1 MSPLFCDGRQMDL
14 KVGKSL
20 FDYADQVHVRV
31 PTSCGRNGECHECIV
46 EVRRGEDALTRPTTS
61 ETFLKDGFRLACQ
74 AKIRNLDGYI
84 ELAVSR
90 RQPQI
95 LTHSIKRAIDLDP
108 LTIRHGEQVRFQGRR
123 IDEYRRNI
131 FGLAIDMG
139 TTTVAMNL
147 VDLETGNVVYTTS
160 FENPQRFGGSDVMN
174 RISYDG
180 GPYRGELRQSILS
193 AINFEIGDIVRR
205 LKIHRRL
212 IYEAVVVANT
222 TIRDLFF
229 GLDVQ
234 PIGERPYKSTT
245 ELDQEQGLIESTS
258 LSVRASEI
266 GLRINSQANVYG
278 GPLIGCHVG
287 ADVAADMLALSMD
300 EEDRIV
306 MLVDIGTNTEVVI
319 GNRHKFITASCPAGP
334 AFEGGNILY
343 GMPGYEGAVESVK
356 IIGNE
361 VQLKTIGDQVP
372 HGICGSGL
380 VDLLAELRLTG
391 KMDPL
396 GVFVDGS
403 QEFSFAPEQ
412 GMTLS
417 RSDISILA
425 QAKAANFC
433 GQFILLREYDIH
445 PDQVDNLYLAG
456 AFANYVDTNNA
467 IDIGFVANIPHERI
481 IKAGNASLEGAT
493 IMLLS
498 SNLRNRI
505 ETMARQIRHVELE
518 TTTDFF
524 DIFVE
529 GCMFKPMQAEAL

>member
-1 MSPLFCDGRQMDL
+1 MSPLFHDSRKMDL
-14 KVGKSL
+14 ELGKSL
-20 FDYADQVHVRV
+20 FDYADQAHVRI

-46 EVRRGEDALTRPTTS
+46 EVRRNTDILTEPSAS
-61 ETFLKDGFRLACQ
+61 EAFLKDGFRLACQ
-74 AKIRNLDGYI
+74 AKIRDMEGDI
-84 ELAVSR
+84 EFMVTR

-95 LTHSIKRAIDLDP
+95 LTHSIRRDIDINP
-108 LTIRHGEQVRFQGRR
+108 LTIRHGEQVRFNGRR

-131 FGLAIDMG
+131 FGLAIDIG

-147 VDLETGNVVYTTS
+147 VDLETGNIVYTTS

-174 RISYDG
+174 RISYDS
-180 GPYRGELRQSILS
+180 GPYKGELRQAILS

-245 ELDQEQGLIESTS
+245 ELDQDLGLIESTS
-258 LSVRASEI
+258 LSVKASQI
-266 GLRINSQANVYG
+266 GLRISPQANVYG

-287 ADVAADMLALSMD
+287 ADIAAGMLASSMD
-300 EEDRIV
+300 EENRTV

-319 GNRHKFITASCPAGP
+319 GNRHEFIAASCPAGP

-343 GMPGYEGAVESVK
+343 GMPGYNGAVESVR
-356 IIGNE
+356 ILDNQ
-361 VQLKTIGDQVP
+361 VQLKTIGDQP
-372 HGICGSGL
+372 PQGICGSGL
-380 VDLLAELRLTG
+380 VDLLAELRLAG
-391 KMDPL
+391 KMDLL
-396 GVFVDGS
+396 GAFVDGS
-403 QEFSFAPEQ
+403 QEFYFAPEQ

-417 RSDISILA
+417 RSDVSVLA
-425 QAKAANFC
+425 QAKSANFC

-445 PDQVDNLYLAG
+445 PSQVENLYLAG
-456 AFANYVDTNNA
+456 AFANYIDTNNA
-467 IDIGFVANIPHERI
+467 IDIGFVANIPSDRI
-481 IKAGNASLEGAT
+481 IKVGNASLEGAT

-498 SNLRNRI
+498 GNLRDRI
-505 ETMARQIRHVELE
+505 EKIVRKIRHIELE
-518 TTTDFF
+518 TTPDFF

-529 GCMFKPMQAEAL
+529 GCMFKPMHIET